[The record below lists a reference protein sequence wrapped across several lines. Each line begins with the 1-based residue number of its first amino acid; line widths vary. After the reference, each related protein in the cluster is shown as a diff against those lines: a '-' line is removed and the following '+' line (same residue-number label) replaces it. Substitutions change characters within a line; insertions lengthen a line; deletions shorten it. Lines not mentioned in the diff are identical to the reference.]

1 MVNPPYFPNISQ
13 KRIDKEYKP
22 DLSKLNTY
30 GKNLN
35 INLNAL
41 QYDHFTNNNE
51 YFVNNGT
58 YINPY
63 MSNGDNQTSGLN
75 SINTSLQSN
84 ISIANQNLYN
94 ANLNR
99 EYQLKTQE
107 LMNLENKDL
116 NKQLVGLQ
124 RLQTNIFSKE
134 RLIEDNL
141 TKSSNYE
148 TGIRALS
155 ASILFGALLFLVIYL
170 YGKNT
175 MNPKLL
181 QGVGTLL
188 IVIYI
193 LIIFYLYN
201 VFYLQESLNNVISMN
216 LMAGIG
222 GRIQEATDKVNNRID
237 DIKGKRYNEW
247 VKRNCSCPNTTSEDT
262 DEDNSGLR
270 IIGEEEE
277 LIEYEEQP
285 ETPGLFYQDGSSP
298 NQLLY
303 PPNTRKNSGKYHDRI
318 EYPDYSKSYSD
329 FPETRSGTERFE
341 NASFDIQVSDIEN
354 SEEEEN
360 VFIYGGTS
368 LKVNRAPL
376 VGDNVYTANL

>member
-1 MVNPPYFPNISQ
+1 MGNPPYYPNMSQ

-41 QYDHFTNNNE
+41 QYDHFTNN
-51 YFVNNGT
+51 VNNGDYT
-58 YINPY
+58 YKSTNTSDNTLIN
-63 MSNGDNQTSGLN
+63 GLN
-75 SINTSLQSN
+75 TANKSTINQMNPT
-84 ISIANQNLYN
+84 LYN

-247 VKRNCSCPNTTSEDT
+247 VKRNCSCPNIASEDT

-270 IIGEEEE
+270 ILSEEE

-360 VFIYGGTS
+360 VFIYSGTS